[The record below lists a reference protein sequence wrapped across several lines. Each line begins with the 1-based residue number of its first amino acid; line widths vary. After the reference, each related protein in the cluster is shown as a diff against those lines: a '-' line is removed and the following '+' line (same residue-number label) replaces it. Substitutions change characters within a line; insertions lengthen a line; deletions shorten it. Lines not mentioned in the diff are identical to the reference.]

1 MLNFYKK
8 ALLLCVGLVAASAL
22 AAYLCLDRTFLELP
36 LLPNEAS
43 PLPWHTVTETDAY
56 QGGESEVEMQDD
68 RYSLDFEMTVSDI
81 AEYPA
86 ASVSLLFHD
95 DQGERRLADLSAFD
109 RLTFNVKCSPANV
122 LNFTAF
128 TVDSQIT
135 QLDDYL
141 TYRSPVTYFSCEEQW
156 TSVTLD
162 LTRLEIPQWWLDRF
176 ELKLSMRDYQL
187 DQVPRLTFSSSFQSP
202 KEVKSR
208 VQLTGLTLTGRDWR
222 YLYLLGA
229 FVFLTWT
236 AGGIWLFRQHTRALT
251 RDLREKIQKDRP
263 LVAYQ
268 QLSVEPR
275 RDKDKEAILR
285 FLATEYPNPDLN
297 LDTLV
302 SATGVSRT
310 RINDI
315 LKAELGFTFSGYL
328 KKIRLTEAARLLAQ
342 SGEVSIAEIA
352 YSVGYK
358 HVPYFNKLFKQE
370 YGCTPKA
377 FKDIYSDEPS
387 DSENQ

>member
-1 MLNFYKK
+1 VLDFYKK
-8 ALLLCVGLVAASAL
+8 ALLLCVGLVVASAL
-22 AAYLCLDRTFLELP
+22 VAYWCLDRTFLELP
-36 LLPNEAS
+36 LLPNESS
-43 PLPWHTVTETDAY
+43 PIPWETLTETDDY
-56 QGGESEVEMQDD
+56 QGGKSRIEVQDD
-68 RYSLDFEMTVSDI
+68 QYSLDVEMLVSDA
-81 AEYPA
+81 AEYPT
-86 ASVSLLFHD
+86 ASVSLLF
-95 DQGERRLADLSAFD
+95 QGELGEQRMADLSAFD
-109 RLTFNVKCSPANV
+109 RLTFNAKCTPANV
-122 LNFTAF
+122 LNFSAF
-128 TVDSQIT
+128 TVDPQVT

-141 TYRSPVTYFSCEEQW
+141 TYRSPATYFSCEAHW
-156 TSVTLD
+156 NSVSLD

-176 ELKLSMRDYQL
+176 QLKLSMRDYQL
-187 DQVPRLTFSSSFQSP
+187 DQVPRLMFSSSSQSP
-202 KEVKSR
+202 REMESR
-208 VQLTGLTLTGRDWR
+208 IQLTGLTLTGRDWR
-222 YLYLLGA
+222 YLYFLGA
-229 FVFLTWT
+229 FVFLIWT
-236 AGGIWLFRQHTRALT
+236 AGGIWLFRRYKRALI

-275 RDKDKEAILR
+275 RDKDKDAILR
-285 FLATEYPNPDLN
+285 FLATEYANPDLN

-328 KKIRLTEAARLLAQ
+328 KKVRLTEASRLLAQ
-342 SGEVSIAEIA
+342 AGEVSIAEIA

-377 FKDIYSDEPS
+377 FRDIYSEEPS
-387 DSENQ
+387 DSDPQ

>member
-1 MLNFYKK
+1 MLHFYKK
-8 ALLLCVGLVAASAL
+8 ALLLFFGLLVASAL
-22 AAYLCLDRTFLELP
+22 ALYWCLDRTFLELP

-43 PLPWHTVTETDAY
+43 PLPWHTTTETDAY
-56 QGGESEVEMQDD
+56 QGGRSEIEVQDD
-68 RYSLDFEMTVSDI
+68 RYSLDFEMTVSSI
-81 AEYPA
+81 AEYPS
-86 ASVSLLFHD
+86 ASVSLAFHD

-109 RLTFNVKCSPANV
+109 RLTFNVKCAPANV

-128 TVDSQIT
+128 TVDAQIT

-162 LTRLEIPQWWLDRF
+162 LTRLEIPQWWLDHF
-176 ELKLSMRDYQL
+176 QLKLSMRDYQL

-202 KEVKSR
+202 REVESR

-229 FVFLTWT
+229 FVFLIWT
-236 AGGIWLFRQHTRALT
+236 AGGILLFRLYNRALI

-275 RDKDKEAILR
+275 RDKEKDAILR
-285 FLATEYPNPDLN
+285 FLATQYANPDLN
-297 LDTLV
+297 LDMLS

-310 RINDI
+310 RVNDI

-342 SGEVSIAEIA
+342 AGEVSIAEIA

-377 FKDIYSDEPS
+377 FKDIYSEEPS
-387 DSENQ
+387 DSDTQ